1 MIGDAVSVAENETD
15 IQKRQSDQDQLYRA
29 VGAKI
34 REIRNER
41 GLKQETV
48 AASIGLTRTS
58 LANIEGG
65 RQRLLL
71 HTLFDIASV
80 LDTTVEELLAE
91 RSLSL
96 NDIDKTLAQ
105 NVTDPDAL
113 AFFVRTMRSAP
124 NNGQTHNS

>member
-15 IQKRQSDQDQLYRA
+15 KQKRQSDQDQLYRA